1 MNIKKNKRNHHYQI
15 VSQCLLKRF
24 TFPHWY
30 SKKKHVCARTRGQ
43 GVSGQENSSMMFF
56 TKFLAFKTVFQLPLF
71 QTQYVHHV
79 TLIPPFSNHVW
90 HHFVQVVLSFTKIQ
104 VIFVMNYMPPFGK
117 NGEESW
123 CIFFTYPTKNRGKQV
138 HIIWKHHLY

>member
-1 MNIKKNKRNHHYQI
+1 MQQIFFVYMYIQIYIMWLFCLKANCKKHMFVTKCSNASIFRNSDEHQKNKRNHHYQI

-79 TLIPPFSNHVW
+79 TLIPPFSNHV
-90 HHFVQVVLSFTKIQ
+90 
-104 VIFVMNYMPPFGK
+104 
-117 NGEESW
+117 
-123 CIFFTYPTKNRGKQV
+123 
-138 HIIWKHHLY
+138 